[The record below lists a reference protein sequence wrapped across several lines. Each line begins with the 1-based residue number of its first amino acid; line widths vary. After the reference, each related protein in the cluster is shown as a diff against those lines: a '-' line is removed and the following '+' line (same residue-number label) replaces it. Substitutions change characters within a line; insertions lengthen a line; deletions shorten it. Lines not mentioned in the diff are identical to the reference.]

1 MNTNSDN
8 LVSLSRIA
16 FMQGR
21 YDESLK
27 LAKQALA
34 EDEKSADA
42 HQCAGNAYMSKANY
56 ESAIEH
62 YKKALENDA
71 DNGDRYFNLG
81 YVYASD
87 NQPVKALEMFAK
99 ENDKVILADYVSAQ
113 YIRVK

>member
-42 HQCAGNAYMSKANY
+42 HQCAGN
-56 ESAIEH
+56 ESH
-62 YKKALENDA
+62 
-71 DNGDRYFNLG
+71 R
-81 YVYASD
+81 
-87 NQPVKALEMFAK
+87 
-99 ENDKVILADYVSAQ
+99 
-113 YIRVK
+113 RWH